1 MPTPTEPTDDRLL
14 SRREA
19 IRRAAFFL
27 GVALTPSLLAGGLR
41 AQAPAPGERA
51 GLRALTAEQM
61 ETVTAAADRILPRT
75 DTPGA
80 SDVGVPAYIDL
91 MLSEYMSPD
100 ESRVFVAGLAQLDA
114 MSRAA
119 HGSSFARLPP
129 DRQDVVLRALAVAS
143 QNQTGT
149 FFHFLREATIVGY
162 FTSETVGKTVLH
174 YDPVPGRFDPCV
186 PIAEV
191 GNVNWTR

>member
-19 IRRAAFFL
+19 IRRASLFL

-41 AQAPAPGERA
+41 AQAAAPGADA

-61 ETVTAAADRILPRT
+61 QSLAAATDRILPRT

-91 MLSEYMSPD
+91 MLAEYMSAD
-100 ESRVFVAGLAQLDA
+100 ERQVFVSGLAQLDA

-119 HGSSFARLPP
+119 HGSAFVRLSP
-129 DRQDVVLRALAVAS
+129 DRQDSVLRALAVAS

-149 FFHFLREATIVGY
+149 FFHLLREATIVGY
-162 FTSETVGKTVLH
+162 FTSEIVGKTVLH

-186 PIAEV
+186 PISEV

>member
-1 MPTPTEPTDDRLL
+1 MPTPTEPSDERQL

-19 IRRAAFFL
+19 IRRATLFL

-41 AQAPAPGERA
+41 AQTVAPGA
-51 GLRALTAEQM
+51 GVGLRALSAEQL
-61 ETVTAAADRILPRT
+61 ETVTAAAERILPRT

-91 MLSEYMSPD
+91 MLADYMSPD
-100 ESRVFVAGLAQLDA
+100 EKRVFVSGLAQLDA
-114 MSRAA
+114 MSRAT
-119 HGSSFARLPP
+119 HGSTFVRLAP
-129 DRQDVVLRALAVAS
+129 DRQDSVLRALAVAS
-143 QNQTGT
+143 QNQTGS
-149 FFHFLREATIVGY
+149 FFHLLREATIVGY

-174 YDPVPGRFDPCV
+174 YDPVPGRFDPCL
-186 PIAEV
+186 PISEV